1 MNCVYSC
8 KIVNFRIAD
17 KYSKRTMIDRILV
30 ERRIKR
36 FFTTLQKNNGK
47 TNIVVKKVF
56 YLKLNHNFF

>member
-1 MNCVYSC
+1 
-8 KIVNFRIAD
+8 
-17 KYSKRTMIDRILV
+17 MIDRILV